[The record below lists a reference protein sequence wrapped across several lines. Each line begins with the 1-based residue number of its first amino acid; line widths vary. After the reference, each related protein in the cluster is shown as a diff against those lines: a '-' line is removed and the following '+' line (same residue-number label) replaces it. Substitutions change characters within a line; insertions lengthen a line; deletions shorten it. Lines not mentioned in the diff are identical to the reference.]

1 MQEAQKRKRI
11 RKIISFIL
19 SIIIGILIKGDLPEI
34 FKIKPVTNK
43 KEVSEVKNERI
54 SAFDIKVQTRELNNN
69 NLKLI
74 KFNYDNYQLDTL
86 GKFSYIQDYY
96 DGSYALTIVEGDP
109 LKNEQLVSTLIIND
123 GEYETVFD
131 SFKMGNLIIKNKE
144 QSYYYKYE
152 DDIIKLYLLNIKTRH
167 SELLYEFPAR
177 SVDYLPMFFR
187 DNHNQIYFMLPTKE
201 GDYTFYQNK
210 DDKFELIAS
219 INSNKNNFFYYN
231 INSIKIIDNYLYY
244 QKFIEGRLVLL
255 KFDLETEKEEKLYVI
270 DVGNI
275 FIASFDIKDDAL
287 LITYS
292 YDYLD
297 KDKNQQI
304 ASEIHLYKEGSVK
317 IIDLK
322 DELILNSR
330 FLNNDRI
337 VFSSKKE
344 ELFALTELDLKTNTK
359 TLIELDGDYVD
370 LPFNQYPYPNTII
383 FENYDNKYYQLDLSK
398 ALYR

>member
-370 LPFNQYPYPNTII
+370 LPFDQYPYPNTII

>member
-370 LPFNQYPYPNTII
+370 LPFDQYPYPNTII

-398 ALYR
+398 ALYH

>member
-34 FKIKPVTNK
+34 FKIKPVTK

>member
-337 VFSSKKE
+337 VFSNKKE

-370 LPFNQYPYPNTII
+370 LPFDQYPYPNTII

-398 ALYR
+398 ALYH